1 MSEGGED
8 KTKLTMITCRC
19 LCLSREGAHLPRD
32 AGCRSLY
39 LPHVLLNSWALC
51 TADAMVSCL

>member
-1 MSEGGED
+1 MIEGVED
-8 KTKLTMITCRC
+8 KTKLSVITGKC
-19 LCLSREGAHLPRD
+19 LCPSQEGANVPRD

>member
-1 MSEGGED
+1 
-8 KTKLTMITCRC
+8 MITGRC
-19 LCLSREGAHLPRD
+19 LCINQEDAHLPSD

-39 LPHVLLNSWALC
+39 LPHVLLNSWALW